1 MLLEKMYVRC
11 PIDHDMINP
20 RDFLMGQIA
29 KIDNFAETVE
39 VVFNDPFNY
48 RVYYDSFPKS
58 APLPT
63 SMVQRC
69 QFFVGSIVIYEKEKY
84 KVVACVK
91 KKESYYDYYIENIYD
106 KTLIFVPESR
116 IIAPFTVGKVDPAVQ
131 LQNYEFQNPCWLF
144 GRSIVTKTMNVL
156 DNSIMGFKELA
167 GCKIFLMPHQFKSIM
182 RCLQEDTCRY
192 MLADEVGMGK
202 TIEAAS
208 ILKVYFSRHSDV
220 NALIVVPGSLLEQW
234 KTELFLK
241 FDLYEG
247 ENANNNRIT
256 FAELEKASGREC
268 KRQWDFTI
276 IDEAH
281 RLLRYRAYY
290 DAFHRLS
297 KNTSN
302 LLLLSATPVQQK
314 RSDYLDLLRLIL
326 PDKYDACNKEQF
338 DELIK
343 KQGNIT
349 KSAAMV
355 LSNIEDLDEVLRD
368 SVEAEEDPH
377 DNEDSEDFFEDI
389 MSGFRKLYKMVGD
402 EMLKEM
408 YEKADFDDDD
418 MGLRRFKVAISY
430 LCENYQIE
438 KNIIR
443 NRRDTLEDLPERQ
456 LTVLPYALDPDKNF
470 HEYGAYQ
477 DLVTWITEK
486 ELTEEEFEK
495 IFKPLFG
502 AFFSSPWAFEEQVK
516 FIEREGVIIPE
527 SLKEN
532 LRRWRMYEQGI
543 VDNIVDVLDE
553 PEEHTSRIVQTMYYL
568 DEYASDSK
576 IVLFTNYKATFEI
589 FEEMLTDFY
598 TEDGSS
604 CFRRGMSANELEV
617 NVCKFQNDRNCTIM
631 LCDESGGEGR
641 NFQCADYV
649 VHIDLPWDANAIEQR
664 IGRLDRMGRESG
676 RPIVSVVPYAEETL
690 EEELFKFWD
699 NGLKIFN
706 HSLSGLEIIMNDINT
721 AIVTAIIKDFRFGLT
736 NEIQNVIDRSAK
748 LKEQVREEQHFDT
761 AAYIYRPMNQELISL
776 VKYYNRNENK
786 MFADAML
793 QWAMLSGFRDVEE
806 KDEVISF
813 NDNSFS
819 TRSAENSLL
828 IPPDWDSY
836 FAQRQNQFISKIHGL
851 RQDKADKN
859 TSHYSRSIDGTFSR
873 KKAIENDYIHF
884 FAPGDDIFDC
894 IVDNAMRSCRG
905 QAAAFAMKAS
915 FNWTGFVYTWSLY
928 PNEKL
933 LIEKGIPL
941 SYLSAFRN
949 YLAVEQVQIPVRIPA
964 EGEISDDK
972 VIREFNSMIQR
983 DFESSKDDIDHLGR
997 RSRSEGF
1004 LHIFSQYKA
1013 SNIDY
1018 FRSAYPQERWVDFVK
1033 KSRKVSKDKA
1043 LKALRER
1050 SHITEAKAEMDRIL
1064 TSMIATSEF
1073 YNRELENYDKLKEIY
1088 EIVLESL
1095 AKPTVRLESACF
1107 VWMVKK

>member
-631 LCDESGGEGR
+631 LCDESGGDGR

-1050 SHITEAKAEMDRIL
+1050 SHITGAKAEMDRIL

>member
-1 MLLEKMYVRC
+1 
-11 PIDHDMINP
+11 
-20 RDFLMGQIA
+20 
-29 KIDNFAETVE
+29 
-39 VVFNDPFNY
+39 
-48 RVYYDSFPKS
+48 
-58 APLPT
+58 
-63 SMVQRC
+63 
-69 QFFVGSIVIYEKEKY
+69 
-84 KVVACVK
+84 
-91 KKESYYDYYIENIYD
+91 
-106 KTLIFVPESR
+106 
-116 IIAPFTVGKVDPAVQ
+116 
-131 LQNYEFQNPCWLF
+131 
-144 GRSIVTKTMNVL
+144 
-156 DNSIMGFKELA
+156 MGFKELA
-167 GCKIFLMPHQFKSIM
+167 GCKIFLMPHQLKSIM
-182 RCLQEDTCRY
+182 RCLQEDVCRY

-208 ILKVYFSRHSDV
+208 ILKVYFSKHSDV

-234 KTELFLK
+234 RTELFLK

-256 FAELEKASGREC
+256 FAELEKAADKECNRE
-268 KRQWDFTI
+268 WDFTI

-281 RLLRYRAYY
+281 RLLRYRDYY
-290 DAFHRLS
+290 EAFYRLS

-326 PDKYDACNKEQF
+326 PDKYDKCSKEQF
-338 DELIK
+338 DELVE
-343 KQGNIT
+343 KQGSIT

-355 LSNIEDLDEVLRD
+355 LSNIEDLEEVLRD
-368 SVEAEEDPH
+368 SLEADEDPH
-377 DNEDSEDFFEDI
+377 ENEDSEDFFEDI
-389 MSGFRKLYKMVGD
+389 LGGFKKLYKMIGD
-402 EMLKEM
+402 EMLEEM
-408 YEKADFDDDD
+408 YEKANFDDED
-418 MGLRRFKVAISY
+418 MGLHHFKVAISY

-443 NRRDTLEDLPERQ
+443 NRRDTLEDMPERQ
-456 LTVLPYALDPDKNF
+456 LIALPYVLDPDKNF
-470 HEYGAYQ
+470 YEYGAYQ

-486 ELTEEEFEK
+486 ELTEEEFDK
-495 IFKPLFG
+495 IFKSLLS
-502 AFFSSPWAFEEQVK
+502 AFFSSPWAFEEQVRLV
-516 FIEREGVIIPE
+516 EGEGVAIPE

-532 LRRWRMYEQGI
+532 LRRWKMYEQNI
-543 VDNIVDVLDE
+543 VENIVDVLDE

-568 DEYASDSK
+568 DEYASGSK
-576 IVLFTNYKATFEI
+576 IILFTNYRATFEI
-589 FEEMLTDFY
+589 FEEVLTDFY
-598 TEDGSS
+598 TEDGFS
-604 CFRRGMSANELEV
+604 CFRRGMSADELEV

-664 IGRLDRMGRESG
+664 IGRLDRMGRESD

-699 NGLKIFN
+699 NGLKLFN

-748 LKEQVREEQHFDT
+748 LKEEVREEQHFDT

-793 QWAMLSGFRDVEE
+793 QWAMLSGFRDVQK

-819 TRSAENSLL
+819 TKSAENSLL
-828 IPPDWDSY
+828 IPPNWDSY
-836 FAQRQNQFISKIHGL
+836 FARRQNQFISKIHEL
-851 RQDKADKN
+851 RQDKTDIN
-859 TSHYSRSIDGTFSR
+859 ISHYNRSIDGTFSR

-905 QAAAFAMKAS
+905 QTAAFAMKAS
-915 FNWTGFVYTWSLY
+915 INWTGFVYTWSLY

-949 YLAVEQVQIPVRIPA
+949 YLAVEQVQVPVRIHA
-964 EGEISDDK
+964 EGEIPDDK

-983 DFESSKDDIDHLGR
+983 DIESSKDEIDHLGR

-1004 LHIFSQYKA
+1004 LHIFSKYKA
-1013 SNIDY
+1013 ANIDY

-1043 LKALRER
+1043 LKVLRER

-1064 TSMIATSEF
+1064 ISMIATSEF
-1073 YNRELENYDKLKEIY
+1073 YNQELENYDKLKEIY

-1095 AKPTVRLESACF
+1095 TKPTIRLESACF

>member
-1050 SHITEAKAEMDRIL
+1050 SHITGAEAEMDRIL